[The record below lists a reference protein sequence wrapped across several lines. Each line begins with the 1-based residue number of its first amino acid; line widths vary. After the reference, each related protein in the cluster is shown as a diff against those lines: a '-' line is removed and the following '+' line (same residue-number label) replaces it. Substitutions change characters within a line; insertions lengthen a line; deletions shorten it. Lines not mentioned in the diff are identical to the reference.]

1 MMRTLKTIASAAAL
15 GMALVVLA
23 LTTACLSPD
32 PENKSAQPWN
42 KQRPWEHGIPGMTDR
57 R

>member
-1 MMRTLKTIASAAAL
+1 MRTLKTIASAATL

-23 LTTACLSPD
+23 LTTGCLSPD
-32 PENKSAQPWN
+32 PENKSAQAWN